1 MSGSKALV
9 RHCRA
14 AVGQNPS
21 ATALK
26 ATTRSGHS
34 PIGLEYLR
42 PSTQRDFCVKKLWL
56 PPRIAIRKLKPYL
69 SYLYLVV
76 FFIVG
81 YHYQPIAT
89 VGFAIL
95 FALILIFLGLQ
106 IYFMPVKAKL
116 ESIAKLKARHG
127 IPLDQPHKVD
137 MILKSGYFRVP

>member
-1 MSGSKALV
+1 
-9 RHCRA
+9 
-14 AVGQNPS
+14 
-21 ATALK
+21 
-26 ATTRSGHS
+26 
-34 PIGLEYLR
+34 
-42 PSTQRDFCVKKLWL
+42 VKKLWL

-76 FFIVG
+76 FFFVG

-127 IPLDQPHKVD
+127 IPLDQPHKID